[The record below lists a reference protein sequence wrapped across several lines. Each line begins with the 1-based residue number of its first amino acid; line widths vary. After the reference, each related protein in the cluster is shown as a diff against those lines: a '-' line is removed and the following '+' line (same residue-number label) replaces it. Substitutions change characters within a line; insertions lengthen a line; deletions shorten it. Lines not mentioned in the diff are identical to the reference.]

1 MVRHAHRPV
10 AGVARRSAPLLLSFA
25 LGLFAAS
32 CGSSTS
38 AEQPIGPDAG
48 DRTTADAQGDAHDA
62 VTEDASGGATDVG
75 EADDAGEADAAGDT
89 ADTSAPEP
97 GLELEPGEAP
107 FDLPAGAVFYPDVT
121 YGPHGE
127 RSLLDVL
134 VPDSETPPPLV
145 VFIHGGGFTS
155 GSKEKLYENDA
166 TNARAFL
173 ERGVAVAAINYR
185 YLGAAE
191 GVLGC
196 MNDSR
201 YALQFLRYHQDAF
214 GFDASRVVLYGGSAG
229 AGTSLWIG
237 AGDEMADP
245 DAEDPVERMSTR
257 VSAVSLAGTQA
268 TYDLRRW
275 ETDVFVDFGITLELA
290 ISVASQLVPTLQRFY
305 GLDELS
311 AEETLA
317 ALDEPDIVAYR
328 AAADMLAMI
337 DASDPPIRI
346 TSGGPTAL
354 PTNQNTL
361 FHHPY
366 HGREI
371 REAALAAGVDVV
383 VSLPGM
389 EIVDEGFPTL
399 VDFAV
404 DALFAAP

>member
-25 LGLFAAS
+25 LGLFPAS

-75 EADDAGEADAAGDT
+75 EADDAGEADT

-196 MNDSR
+196 MNDS
-201 YALQFLRYHQDAF
+201 LRCSFSAITRTPS
-214 GFDASRVVLYGGSAG
+214 ASTRRAWCSTAAQLARARACGSAR
-229 AGTSLWIG
+229 
-237 AGDEMADP
+237 
-245 DAEDPVERMSTR
+245 VTR
-257 VSAVSLAGTQA
+257 WRTRTPRTRWSA
-268 TYDLRRW
+268 
-275 ETDVFVDFGITLELA
+275 
-290 ISVASQLVPTLQRFY
+290 
-305 GLDELS
+305 
-311 AEETLA
+311 
-317 ALDEPDIVAYR
+317 
-328 AAADMLAMI
+328 
-337 DASDPPIRI
+337 
-346 TSGGPTAL
+346 
-354 PTNQNTL
+354 
-361 FHHPY
+361 
-366 HGREI
+366 
-371 REAALAAGVDVV
+371 
-383 VSLPGM
+383 
-389 EIVDEGFPTL
+389 
-399 VDFAV
+399 
-404 DALFAAP
+404 